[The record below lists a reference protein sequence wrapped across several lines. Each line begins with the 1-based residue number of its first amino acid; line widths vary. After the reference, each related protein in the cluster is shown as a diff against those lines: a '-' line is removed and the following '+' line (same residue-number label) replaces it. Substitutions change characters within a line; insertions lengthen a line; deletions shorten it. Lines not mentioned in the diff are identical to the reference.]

1 MGLFCQSG
9 IAFRDFAGDFPGPLL
24 VRAQAALATQIVENI
39 LGLLK
44 HIASGAHALPLLVNR
59 CSRGRGQRDISIA
72 KIFVHLSLDRDA
84 LSCLQ

>member
-1 MGLFCQSG
+1 MGLFCHSG

-44 HIASGAHALPLLVNR
+44 HVASGAHALPLFARR
-59 CSRGRGQRDISIA
+59 CFG
-72 KIFVHLSLDRDA
+72 DA
-84 LSCLQ
+84 ASAT